1 MKKRIISD
9 DEQDLDPEEPVKD
22 HDRSDDEEKEAL
34 EDGGP
39 QMLDFDLMMQ
49 KKREEN
55 RKLHN
60 KRRKTKDIDMIND
73 NDDAIAKL
81 MADMRMAAHE
91 DREHNQKVIK
101 IQDFLSENHG
111 DIIPELGEIEKPE
124 LSNLFSELRIPL
136 ILEVLQLFQ

>member
-1 MKKRIISD
+1 
-9 DEQDLDPEEPVKD
+9 
-22 HDRSDDEEKEAL
+22 
-34 EDGGP
+34 
-39 QMLDFDLMMQ
+39 MLDFDLMMQ

-91 DREHNQKVIK
+91 DREHNQNVIK
-101 IQDFLSENHG
+101 LQDFLSENYG
-111 DIIPELGEIEKPE
+111 
-124 LSNLFSELRIPL
+124 RI
-136 ILEVLQLFQ
+136 

>member
-1 MKKRIISD
+1 
-9 DEQDLDPEEPVKD
+9 
-22 HDRSDDEEKEAL
+22 
-34 EDGGP
+34 
-39 QMLDFDLMMQ
+39 MLDFDLMMQ

-91 DREHNQKVIK
+91 DREHKQKVIK

-111 DIIPELGEIEKPE
+111 WI
-124 LSNLFSELRIPL
+124 
-136 ILEVLQLFQ
+136 